1 MYSVYLVDD
10 EPWALKLIENG
21 FPWAAYGFEI
31 VGKCKT
37 VEEAGAVL
45 PQLQP
50 DVVVTDIRIAGAS
63 GIDLI
68 RRLREQQ
75 LDTTVIV
82 LTGYA
87 DFHIAQA
94 AIKLDVFD
102 FLLKPIDL
110 EETGALLQK
119 LAAHLRQKSG
129 RKRDAVLAK
138 LKTTTVSDFLRQ
150 QGIPTAAPFIRAVT
164 IRNMPPED
172 RADLPFPALNALP
185 SPSGQA
191 TYLME
196 QNPDRESAFLRVL
209 RPLSRRYSIG
219 ISGPAGADEPLSTP
233 VSHAEMIACQPF
245 ITGRNDIFFYT
256 GQPYRKV
263 VCLADE
269 LLQSRADQ
277 TPHTA
282 EWLCNRFVTDS
293 YHMENLA
300 QLIGCLAQ
308 SSAVKPVDD
317 YTKLLTSY
325 HDVKEMAAALLD
337 TLHISSTS
345 FLSPD
350 DKSLIYERM
359 LCLVRQ
365 RYTEDITLSEIAREL
380 NISSSYLSEIFS
392 RYEGTPFSKYLNGLR
407 NARACEL
414 LDGTRLSVQEI
425 ADLSGFH
432 DYFYFNKQ
440 FKKSFGMTPV
450 QYRSRKDRS

>member
-21 FPWAAYGFEI
+21 FPWAAYGFEV
-31 VGKCKT
+31 VGKSKT
-37 VEEAGAVL
+37 VGDARAIL
-45 PQLQP
+45 PQLLP
-50 DVVVTDIRIAGAS
+50 DVVVTDIRIAGES

-75 LDTTVIV
+75 IDTTVIV

-94 AIKLDVFD
+94 AIKLDAFD

-110 EETGALLQK
+110 EETDALLQK
-119 LAAHLRQKSG
+119 LAVHLQQKDG
-129 RKRDAVLAK
+129 RKREAILEK
-138 LKTTTVSDFLRQ
+138 LKTTSVSAYLRQ

-164 IRNMPPED
+164 IRNMSPEE
-172 RADLPFPALNALP
+172 RADLPFPASNVLP
-185 SPSGQA
+185 SPSGQV

-196 QNPDRESAFLRVL
+196 QNPDRESAFLRAL
-209 RPLSRRYSIG
+209 RPLSHRYSIG
-219 ISGPAGADEPLSTP
+219 ISGPADADESLYTP
-233 VSHAEMIACQPF
+233 VSHAEMIACQRF

-293 YHMENLA
+293 YHMENLV

-317 YTKLLTSY
+317 YTELLTSY
-325 HDVKEMAAALLD
+325 HDVKEMAASLLD
-337 TLHISSTS
+337 SLHISPSS
-345 FLSPD
+345 SLQAD
-350 DKSLIYERM
+350 DKNLIYERM
-359 LCLVRQ
+359 LRLVRQ
-365 RYTEDITLSEIAREL
+365 RYAEDISLSELAREL

-392 RYEGTPFSKYLNGLR
+392 RYEGIPFSKYLNGLR